1 MKVLVIEDNLELA
14 RNMESFLRREG
25 YVCETT
31 HALDEARDKIVSF
44 KYDCVMLDLMLP
56 DGHGLELI
64 EFMKDQRIE
73 SGILIVSAKNAL
85 DDRVR
90 GLDLGADDYL
100 TKPFHLTELNARLR
114 AIFRR
119 RNLNG
124 ERAISVNDLTIN
136 PDTMEAII
144 AGTPLDLTP
153 KEFRAG
159 QWEGLYRNGIRT
171 RVYIQRV
178 EMKIITRLTLY
189 YLGVTLIVLLVGGFI
204 VYNNVQEEVD
214 KEESL
219 ELKGW
224 LDNTA
229 RRIQNGT

>member
-44 KYDCVMLDLMLP
+44 KYDCVILDLMLP
-56 DGHGLELI
+56 DGNGLELI

-153 KEFRAG
+153 KEFELLLYFVINKNRVLTRQSIAEHLWG
-159 QWEGLYRNGIRT
+159 DYIDHLANVDFVYQHVKNLRKKIDQASGKDYIETVYGLGY
-171 RVYIQRV
+171 
-178 EMKIITRLTLY
+178 K
-189 YLGVTLIVLLVGGFI
+189 F
-204 VYNNVQEEVD
+204 
-214 KEESL
+214 KA
-219 ELKGW
+219 LK
-224 LDNTA
+224 
-229 RRIQNGT
+229 